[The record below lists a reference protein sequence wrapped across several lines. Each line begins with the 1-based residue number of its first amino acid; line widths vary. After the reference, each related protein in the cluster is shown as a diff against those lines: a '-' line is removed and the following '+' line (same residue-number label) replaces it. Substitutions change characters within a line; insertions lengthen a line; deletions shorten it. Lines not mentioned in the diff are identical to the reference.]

1 MLSTDFSS
9 SPLSAT
15 TRRHIRCPGSDFTP
29 NKVETSPW
37 ALSQWNNS
45 RIQSQVSA
53 AGWGRREE
61 GWKHNRWH
69 TIRVSFWSGHFCQL
83 HHRDRRIYKEGWG
96 ECYFR
101 SGITRQPGWV
111 FGEEGVKLGICSA
124 KNNVVFVVLSFINH
138 HVHAKKICFLVKPG
152 KTGWKFDTDTN
163 WISMEFPVPT
173 NLYFQCAK
181 YEVSKHR
188 FKQLLWKKNLNPCL
202 TKQL

>member
-15 TRRHIRCPGSDFTP
+15 TRRHIWCPGSDFNP

-37 ALSQWNNS
+37 ALPKWNNS

-53 AGWGRREE
+53 AGWGRRGE

-69 TIRVSFWSGHFCQL
+69 TIRVSFRSGHFCQL

-96 ECYFR
+96 EYYFR
-101 SGITRQPGWV
+101 SGITGQPGWV

-124 KNNVVFVVLSFINH
+124 KNNVVFVVLSLIHH
-138 HVHAKKICFLVKPG
+138 HVHANKICSVKPG
-152 KTGWKFDTDTN
+152 
-163 WISMEFPVPT
+163 
-173 NLYFQCAK
+173 
-181 YEVSKHR
+181 
-188 FKQLLWKKNLNPCL
+188 
-202 TKQL
+202 

>member
-37 ALSQWNNS
+37 ALPQWNNS

-53 AGWGRREE
+53 AGWGRRGE

-69 TIRVSFWSGHFCQL
+69 TIRVSFWSGYFRQL
-83 HHRDRRIYKEGWG
+83 HHWDRRIYKEGWG

-101 SGITRQPGWV
+101 SGITGQPGWV
-111 FGEEGVKLGICSA
+111 FREEGVKLGICSA
-124 KNNVVFVVLSFINH
+124 KNNVVFVVLSLMHH
-138 HVHAKKICFLVKPG
+138 HVHANKICLVKPG
-152 KTGWKFDTDTN
+152 
-163 WISMEFPVPT
+163 
-173 NLYFQCAK
+173 
-181 YEVSKHR
+181 
-188 FKQLLWKKNLNPCL
+188 
-202 TKQL
+202 